1 MQQIQIIG
9 RVGQDAVIRETA
21 TNKFTSFSV
30 AVSDNYTDRQGAKVE
45 RTQWYDLT
53 TDNTNLT
60 KYLTKGTQVFVQ
72 GRLSV
77 GTYTDTYGKVQP
89 QCKVSARVIEL
100 LSSKKEETE
109 KPATAQTTQAT
120 GPTYNSDDE
129 ANDLPF

>member
-9 RVGQDAVIRETA
+9 LIGQDAVIRQTA
-21 TNKFTSFSV
+21 DNSFTSFSV
-30 AVSDNYTDRQGAKVE
+30 AVNASHKDRQGNKVE
-45 RTQWYDLT
+45 QTDWFDVT
-53 TDNTNLT
+53 TDNTKLT
-60 KYLTKGTQVFVQ
+60 QYLKSGTKVFIQ
-72 GRLSV
+72 GKLSV
-77 GTYTDTYGKVQP
+77 GTFTDRDGKVRA
-89 QCKVSARVIEL
+89 QCKVSSRVIEL